1 MPTKRSS
8 PRSSRPIPT
17 KQNHEVHLERLHL
30 HRDERCKCRTITC
43 TRETSLTAKDK
54 IKDRISVV
62 LLCDQCEEVFHDVEA
77 EGGSNF
83 EACQR
88 IQERWDHVTK
98 FGTAFYPKS
107 LFSLVDIH
115 GVQHR
120 ISLLYVGG
128 PYHYAERKWCVV
140 SADDCPPEDS
150 PPDAPAVRYYV

>member
-1 MPTKRSS
+1 MSTKRSS
-8 PRSSRPIPT
+8 HRSSRPSLF
-17 KQNHEVHLERLHL
+17 KQNHQVLLERLHL
-30 HRDERCKCRTITC
+30 DRDERCKCRTITC
-43 TRETSLTAKDK
+43 TRQTSTAEDK
-54 IKDRISVV
+54 ISVV

-98 FGTAFYPKS
+98 FGTAFHPKS

-115 GVQHR
+115 GVQNR
-120 ISLLYVGG
+120 ISLLYVGA
-128 PYHYAERKWCVV
+128 PYHYAERKWCIV